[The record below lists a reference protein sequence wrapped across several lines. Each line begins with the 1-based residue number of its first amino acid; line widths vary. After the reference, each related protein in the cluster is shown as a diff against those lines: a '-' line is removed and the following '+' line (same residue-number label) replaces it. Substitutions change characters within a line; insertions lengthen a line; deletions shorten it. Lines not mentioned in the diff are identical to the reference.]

1 MIQCIENTKEWK
13 EYLDSNAE
21 NLELLSEALRK
32 AFVDIDALLLV
43 SQNNSNGADVSGC
56 TSVTVMITP
65 THIVCANAG
74 DSRSVLGV
82 GDGVFAMSEDHK
94 PSDEKE
100 RQRIE
105 NAGGHVQW
113 KRVNGDLAV
122 SRAFGDFQY
131 KNSVDLPPQD
141 QKVSCFPDI
150 RIKER
155 LLSDDVLILACDGL
169 WDVMTNEEAIALC
182 RDIFQSGE
190 SSIEL
195 VAEEMID
202 LALIRGSK
210 DNISAIVVQFPGAAI
225 GPASNGGVMKIRELR
240 ERQQDQFEG
249 QRNEGDSQDFK

>member
-13 EYLDSNAE
+13 EYLDSNGE

-43 SQNNSNGADVSGC
+43 SQNNSNGTDVSGC

-131 KNSVDLPPQD
+131 KNRDDLPPQD
-141 QKVSCFPDI
+141 QKVSCCPDI
-150 RIKER
+150 TIQER
-155 LLSDDVLILACDGL
+155 APSDDVLILACDGL
-169 WDVMTNEEAIALC
+169 WDVMTNDEAIALL
-182 RDIFQSGE
+182 REIFQSGE
-190 SSIEL
+190 SSMGL
-195 VAEEMID
+195 VAEEMVDI
-202 LALIRGSK
+202 ALMKGSK
-210 DNISAIVVQFPGAAI
+210 DNISAVVVKLPGANI
-225 GPASNGGVMKIRELR
+225 GPASNGGVTKRREQR
-240 ERQQDQFEG
+240 ERQQDQNQG
-249 QRNEGDSQDFK
+249 QVNEGDSQDFK